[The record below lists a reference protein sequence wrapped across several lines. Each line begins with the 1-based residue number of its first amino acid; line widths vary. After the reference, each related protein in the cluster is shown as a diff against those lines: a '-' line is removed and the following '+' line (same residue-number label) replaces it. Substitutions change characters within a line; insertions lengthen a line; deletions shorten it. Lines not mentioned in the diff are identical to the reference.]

1 MRHRPGAEELSDD
14 IVAEVTE
21 LCDRGDDDVEHGRYD
36 EAIARYR
43 AALAKIPAP
52 VFAWKITGWILT
64 ALGDTH
70 FFKKDYAAARDAI
83 NDAMRCI
90 GAVGNPFLHLRLG
103 QAELEL
109 GNRGRA
115 RDELWRAFK
124 GAGEDLF
131 AGEDPRYLAV
141 VLEELRREQED

>member
-1 MRHRPGAEELSDD
+1 MKQRAGAGELSDSL
-14 IVAEVTE
+14 VAEVTE

-36 EAIARYR
+36 EAIARYK
-43 AALAKIPAP
+43 AALALMPAP
-52 VFAWKITGWILT
+52 VFAWKATSWILT
-64 ALGDTH
+64 ALADAH
-70 FFKKDYAAARDAI
+70 FFKKDFAATRDAI

-115 RDELWRAFK
+115 RDELHRAYL
-124 GAGEDLF
+124 GGGEDLF
-131 AGEDPRYLAV
+131 AGEDPRYLELV
-141 VLEELRREQED
+141 QEQLRREQED